1 MIGIVWFILV
11 SVVGITVW
19 RFYVSDKKEK
29 QQNKK

>member
-11 SVVGITVW
+11 SVVGITIW

-29 QQNKK
+29 QKNKK

>member
-11 SVVGITVW
+11 SVLGITIW

-29 QQNKK
+29 QKNKK